1 MALIRRRSSLLAL
14 PALALSGALRAQP
27 RMSAVTQLGWLRNGE
42 FAPILVAEAHG
53 YFAAEGIA
61 HRIVDGG
68 PGRNPI
74 PIVAVGQAT
83 FGLATSGLY
92 LVAARTARDPVD
104 VVAVGALYQSSPAGF
119 LRIANPGDREPTPR
133 DLEGRIVGVQA
144 GGEYFVSA
152 MARRNGVD
160 ESKRTVVNVQANAD
174 PLIVGR
180 VDFFSGWITNQTYQ
194 IEQEA
199 AKPDAPPTVKGRI
212 WQVLRYSNW
221 GLPSYADV
229 IFTTPKI
236 IQENPDLVAGY
247 LRAVARGMQFILD
260 HPEDAVDV
268 VAHQPGQIEDAAK
281 LTWRWKVQNP
291 LFTSADTASNGLL
304 WMNPATWTQMV
315 SFLKEVNEIPHLIA
329 ADSVMNGRF
338 APGRLPG

>member
-1 MALIRRRSSLLAL
+1 MIRRRASLLAL
-14 PALALSGALRAQP
+14 PALALSGAVRAQA

-42 FAPILVAEAHG
+42 FAPILVADAKG
-53 YFAAEGIA
+53 YFEAEGIT

-74 PIVAVGQAT
+74 PIVAVGQAQ

-104 VVAVGALYQSSPAGF
+104 VVAVGALYQTSPAGF
-119 LRIANPGDREPTPR
+119 LRIANPGDPAPTPK
-133 DLEGRIVGVQA
+133 DLEGKVVGVQA

-160 ESKRTVVNVQANAD
+160 ESKIKVVNVQANAD

-199 AKPDAPPTVKGRI
+199 AKPDAPASVKGKT

-229 IFTTPKI
+229 IFTTTKVV
-236 IQENPDLVAGY
+236 QENPALVAGY
-247 LRAVARGMQFILD
+247 LRAVAKGMQYILD
-260 HPEDAVDV
+260 HPEEAIDV
-268 VAHQPGQIEDAAK
+268 VVHQPGEIEDGKK
-281 LTWRWKVQNP
+281 LAWRWKVQNP
-291 LFTSADTASNGLL
+291 LFTSADTAANGLL
-304 WMNPATWTQMV
+304 WMNPATWAQMV
-315 SFLKEVNEIPHLIA
+315 SFLKEVNEIPQIIPA
-329 ADSVMNGRF
+329 ESVMTTRF
-338 APGRLPG
+338 APGRL